1 MILYRPVGGIIM
13 NEEKIVEKRNGELI
27 TSTVKFSGMTVKV
40 PKEVS
45 KINRADLG
53 KMGSC
58 MKFILGIGLE
68 GRAKFY
74 DRIIFSEDVL
84 GGMDILNALRIQR
97 TKEDVK
103 TLFSYYERYPEYV
116 KFLMQMRVINAVI
129 VDSFKALNFNNK
141 EFYRYLDSDVI
152 ETESLFGVFNVE
164 LVRKL
169 KEKNLYD
176 MGLYLFDEIV
186 SKHINFNITAL
197 KASKYSVDGKA
208 KHICQDCD
216 NIEKCAKTSAPNW
229 TIKEGKNEYLTSKGM
244 KYYSEIE
251 TGVERMNGNT
261 IKCQYICECQGYK
274 PLVIGRKAEEEAF
287 DKINKQEKMMKDRQ
301 ERIKRLRKEREKIEE
316 ERLYSSVTKRG
327 NVIIKVLK

>member
-1 MILYRPVGGIIM
+1 M
-13 NEEKIVEKRNGELI
+13 NEEKIVEKRNGEFI
-27 TSTVKFSGMTVKV
+27 TSTVRFSGMTVKV

-45 KINRADLG
+45 RINRTDLG
-53 KMGSC
+53 KIGSC

-68 GRAKFY
+68 DRAKFY
-74 DRIIFSEDVL
+74 DRIIFNEDVL
-84 GGMDILNALRIQR
+84 EGIDILNALRTQR

-103 TLFSYYERYPEYV
+103 ILFSYYERYPEYV
-116 KFLMQMRVINAVI
+116 KFLMQMRIVNAVI
-129 VDSFKALNFNNK
+129 VDSFKALDSNNK
-141 EFYRYLDSDVI
+141 EFYSYLDGDVI
-152 ETESLFGVFNVE
+152 ETESLFRALNAE
-164 LVRKL
+164 LIRKL

-186 SKHINFNITAL
+186 TKHINFNITAL
-197 KASKYSVDGKA
+197 KASKYSMDGKA

-229 TIKEGKNEYLTSKGM
+229 TINEGKDEYLTSKGM

-251 TGVERMNGNT
+251 AGVERMLGNS
-261 IKCQYICECQGYK
+261 IECQYICECQGYK
-274 PLVIGRKAEEEAF
+274 PIVMGRKAEEEAF
-287 DKINKQEKMMKDRQ
+287 DRLNEQEKIMKDRQ
-301 ERIKRLRKEREKIEE
+301 ERIKRLREEKEKLEE